1 MKQKHKKYS
10 KLRRSFDKER
20 VGEESEIRKKIK
32 INIGCGRHKIK
43 GYINLDIAKEVN
55 PDILVDIEKK
65 GLPFPDN
72 SIDEI
77 YSSHCLEHIRP
88 QYWLFVLQEIARV
101 AKHKCLLILDLPF
114 DNMVQRSHADH
125 YRTFSWD
132 SFHDHEEDSEVLYYS
147 NLILRNLHKRP
158 NIFYRLWYNLFPF
171 LKKHILFEFEIIKN
185 FTGREIGKDIY
196 KGRKTSSK

>member
-43 GYINLDIAKEVN
+43 GHINLDIAKEVN

-88 QYWLFVLQEIARV
+88 EYWLFVLQEIARV

-147 NLILRNLHKRP
+147 NLILGNLQKRP
-158 NIFYRLWYNLFPF
+158 NVLYRFFYTLFSF
-171 LKKHILFEFEIIKN
+171 LKVNVHLEFEIIKN
-185 FTGREIGKDIY
+185 FSEREHEKYTY
-196 KGRKTSSK
+196 KERKK

>member
-1 MKQKHKKYS
+1 MKQKHKKDS
-10 KLRRSFDKER
+10 KSRRSFDKER
-20 VGEESEIRKKIK
+20 IGEESKNNKKIK
-32 INIGCGRHKIK
+32 INIGCGRYKIK

-72 SIDEI
+72 SVDEI

-88 QYWLFVLQEIARV
+88 QYWSFVLDEIARV

-132 SFHDHEEDSEVLYYS
+132 SFHDHEENSEVLYYS
-147 NLILRNLHKRP
+147 NFILRNLQKRP
-158 NIFYRLWYNLFPF
+158 NILYRLFYTLFPF
-171 LKKHILFEFEIIKN
+171 LKVNVHLEFEIIKN
-185 FTGREIGKDIY
+185 FSSRENEEYTY
-196 KGRKTSSK
+196 KERKTYSK